1 MAKKNTKVILT
12 SGKRKTA
19 IARVK
24 LVEDKKNPLIRING
38 LTLEAMENDYNK
50 LKIMEPLTL
59 IGDIYK
65 NNLNITVKVQGGGPV
80 SQAEAI
86 RSGIARA
93 LLKYYKNNNQVEV
106 IYNDYDKTMIS
117 GDVRR
122 REMKKAGGRGARA
135 RFQKS
140 YR

>member
-1 MAKKNTKVILT
+1 MAKKNQVILT

-19 IARVK
+19 VARVK

-38 LTLEAMENDYNK
+38 MTLDTLENGHNK
-50 LKIMEPLTL
+50 TRIMEPLTL

-65 NNLNITVKVQGGGPV
+65 NNLNITVKVHGGGPV

-86 RSGIARA
+86 RMGIARA
-93 LLKYYKNNNQVEV
+93 LVKYYKNNTQVEA
-106 IYNDYDKTMIS
+106 IFNEYDKTMIS

>member
-65 NNLNITVKVQGGGPV
+65 NNLNITVKVEGGGSV

-93 LLKYYKNNNQVEV
+93 LLKYYKNNNQVEA